1 MSTVENL
8 EFYFKRIN
16 DAMISYANNELKE
29 LDLTFS
35 QMEVITF
42 LIENKDKKIYQKDI
56 ERYFNLS
63 HPTVIGLLK
72 RLQTKE
78 LISINISSEDRRKR
92 NIELTDK
99 VFDIKEK
106 MNYKMKEMEKYVR
119 RFLDDDELTELERL
133 LKIICENVIYNL

>member
-8 EFYFKRIN
+8 EFYFRRIN

-35 QMEVITF
+35 QMEVISF

-106 MNYKMKEMEKYVR
+106 MNCKMKEMEKYVR

-133 LKIICENVIYNL
+133 LRIICENVIYNL